1 MDQKAVSMT
10 RASPSAN
17 EDTIR
22 KKEEKRK
29 AADIAEQTVTLTC
42 SQMAAADYRFL
53 VRKEMSEP
61 GQNPRSLKSQSY
73 P

>member
-1 MDQKAVSMT
+1 MT

-29 AADIAEQTVTLTC
+29 AAADIAEQTVTLTC
-42 SQMAAADYRFL
+42 SQMAAALSLSDEKRDQRTGTEPAF
-53 VRKEMSEP
+53 SEIP
-61 GQNPRSLKSQSY
+61 VVPVTWTLN
-73 P
+73 